1 MFDFMNITRALSD
14 ENRVRVVAALRDR
27 ELCVCQLIDM
37 LELSPS
43 TVSKHLSVLR
53 NARLLNGRKEGR
65 WMHYSLADDRR
76 RPMVS
81 EAIDW
86 VLRSVGKDPRIEA
99 DRRYLEGVSNDPAVK
114 RCG

>member
-43 TVSKHLSVLR
+43 TVSTHLSILR
-53 NARLLNGRKEGR
+53 TARLLNGRKEGR

-81 EAIDW
+81 AAIPPC
-86 VLRSVGKDPRIEA
+86 SM
-99 DRRYLEGVSNDPAVK
+99 STS
-114 RCG
+114 